1 MASGYTVNYG
11 LCQWQPEDKFLR
23 EEFNQDNEKIDAAL
37 KAAEDKAAVAAQ
49 SAQQTADRALSGL
62 EGQSYNVY
70 NLILQNDYEGKYTG
84 YKKALLYD
92 GFLDESGIGSRDGTL
107 VLGRIRL
114 CLDSI
119 GQASLTTDFGSKFS
133 YTDTTS
139 EIKSVTRCGRLTGY
153 AYRVYV
159 QKTGTGTSSITLKY
173 RLQVNGSDVRSGT
186 KTVQAVNGQNTDL
199 TLTFSAPIEVTPGDK
214 LQITLEGNGSAYLF
228 CQNTSNDALAGTF
241 VIEPVCGSTGT
252 VTTVPREL
260 PGASG
265 ALAWVRHGG
274 GSVSL
279 ALDDGTGGLHPLTV
293 VEQRSATELNGKSC
307 TETTYR
313 LDETLEAG
321 TWKLRLTLARC
332 ETDIAYL
339 YDYGLILF
347 P

>member
-1 MASGYTVNYG
+1 MASGCTANYG

-23 EEFNQDNEKIDAAL
+23 EEFNGDNEKIDAAL
-37 KAAEDKAAVAAQ
+37 KAAEDKAASDAQ
-49 SAQQTADRALSGL
+49 KAQNTADRALSGL
-62 EGQSYNVY
+62 EVADYNIY
-70 NLILQNDYEGKYTG
+70 NLLLQNEYEGKYTG
-84 YKKALLYD
+84 YKKSLLYD
-92 GFLDESGIGSRDGTL
+92 GFSDESGIDSRDDTL
-107 VLGRIRL
+107 VLGGMRL
-114 CLDSI
+114 CLDST
-119 GQASLTTDFGSKFS
+119 GQASLDTAYGGNFS
-133 YTDTTS
+133 YTNTTS
-139 EIKSVTRCGRLTGY
+139 PSKSVTRCGRLTGY

-159 QKTGTGTSSITLKY
+159 QKTGTGTSSFNLSYELKI
-173 RLQVNGSDVRSGT
+173 NGVTILYDL
-186 KTVQAVNGQNTDL
+186 KKVQAANNQNTDL
-199 TLTFSAPIEVTPGDK
+199 TLEFPDPIEVTPGDK

-252 VTTVPREL
+252 VVTVSREL

-279 ALDDGTGGLHPLTV
+279 ALEDGTGGLHPLTV

-313 LDETLEAG
+313 LDETLASG
-321 TWKLRLTLARC
+321 TWKLRLTLARG

-339 YDYGLILF
+339 YDYGLIFL

>member
-1 MASGYTVNYG
+1 MASGYTTNYG
-11 LCQWQPEDKFLR
+11 LCQWQGVDAFLR
-23 EEFNQDNEKIDAAL
+23 EEFNQDNAKIDAAL
-37 KAAEDKAAVAAQ
+37 KAAEERAEEKAQAAE
-49 SAQQTADRALSGL
+49 TKADRALSGL
-62 EGQSYNVY
+62 EDQSYNVY

-92 GFLDESGIGSRDGTL
+92 GFLDESGIASRDDTL
-107 VLGRIRL
+107 ALGRMRL
-114 CLDSI
+114 CLDST
-119 GQASLTTDFGSKFS
+119 GQASLTTAYGGNFS
-133 YTDTTS
+133 YTSTTS
-139 EIKSVTRCGRLTGY
+139 PSKSVTRCGRLTGY

-159 QKTGTGTSSITLKY
+159 QKTGTGTSSFTLSYELKI
-173 RLQVNGSDVRSGT
+173 NGVTVLDAW
-186 KTVQAVNGQNTDL
+186 KTVQAANSQNTDL
-199 TLTFSAPIEVTPGDK
+199 TLTFSTPIEVTPGDK

-228 CQNTSNDALAGTF
+228 CQNTTSDALAGTF
-241 VIEPVCGSTGT
+241 VIEPVSGSTGT
-252 VTTVPREL
+252 VVTKTQEL

-279 ALDDGTGGLHPLTV
+279 ALEDGSGGLHPLAA

-313 LDETLEAG
+313 LDETLVAG
-321 TWKLRLTLARC
+321 TWKLRLTLDRG

-339 YDYGLILF
+339 YDYGMVLL